1 MKSIKAR
8 FEKIKD
14 KNPNLGSCVVFAKA
28 VRGQKFTQSAIARE
42 FSKLVPNE
50 EYVKSERK
58 AILGFLVK
66 VSNTTEDDKLEAKNA
81 PGIAVRI

>member
-8 FEKIKD
+8 FEKVKN
-14 KNPNLGSCVVFAKA
+14 KNPNLGNCVVFAKA
-28 VRGQKFTQSAIARE
+28 VRGQKFTQNAIARE

-66 VSNTTEDDKLEAKNA
+66 VSNTIEDDELEAKNA
-81 PGIAVRI
+81 PGIAIKV